1 MIAPGDPAKM
11 AAEEVEEALEEEEGA
26 AAECDGLMPAVFD
39 YIRLD
44 EGAVRSNCG
53 RGASRAPSVDAA
65 ESADLSAGYTS
76 RPAKGDCVPAVGSQ
90 HAAISCVTLYG
101 PLVDTWESAADPFV
115 GQARVPAQGGYVPG
129 IAGSRH
135 GNLRSATRQT
145 SQVDTTEIAAVPSGE
160 ASCVPAVDSSEQSY
174 FAASMEGPRRSG
186 WRRPRGR

>member
-26 AAECDGLMPAVFD
+26 AAECDGLMRAVFD

-44 EGAVRSNCG
+44 EGAVRSDCG
-53 RGASRAPSVDAA
+53 
-65 ESADLSAGYTS
+65 AGCTS

-101 PLVDTWESAADPFV
+101 PLVDTWESTADPFV

-135 GNLRSATRQT
+135 GDPRSATRQT